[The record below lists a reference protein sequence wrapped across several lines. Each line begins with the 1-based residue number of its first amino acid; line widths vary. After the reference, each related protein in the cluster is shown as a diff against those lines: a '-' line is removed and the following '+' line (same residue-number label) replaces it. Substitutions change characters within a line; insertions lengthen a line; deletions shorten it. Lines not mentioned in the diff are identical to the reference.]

1 MPAFGFQSN
10 LIDERT
16 VKNAGREKLRK
27 EISFIGLLAMSV
39 GGNIGGALFSLTN
52 IAGSLAGPA
61 LPLAMLI
68 SAFPVLLAVIP
79 ISVLSSAWPTT
90 SGTYRYAQLFNPKLA
105 FIIMLSLAACAAI
118 GGQPLFAL
126 TFGIFLGEIIP
137 VSPVL
142 AGVLLLITFYLI
154 NLLGIKLT
162 ARIQIVLFFVLVISL
177 LMYVTLG
184 APGISAGNFSG
195 FFATGVSGLIAAAGI
210 LFTFC
215 AGGLLIIDV
224 GNEVKGG
231 ENAYPKALLLGILI
245 ALALYVTIHIIT
257 IGVFD
262 WRALEGTTLFDVA
275 AVFMGSG
282 ALTVFIIG
290 GALVATATTVNILF
304 TYIPR
309 GLLVVSSE
317 GLLPAFLGKVNNRF
331 GTPHWALTITCLV
344 AVIAIIVIPSLIFF
358 GAMLNFGLILAIAT
372 VCLAGASLPKKYPAL
387 YDRANPKF
395 TPRLLKVVTTLIV
408 ITCGFIF
415 LFLAV
420 ALPQSALI
428 YAGILIIIFLVSLA
442 HTKTFREI
450 VQMQRE
456 EKLPDQ

>member
-1 MPAFGFQSN
+1 MQ
-10 LIDERT
+10 EE
-16 VKNAGREKLRK
+16 KKLRK

-68 SAFPVLLAVIP
+68 SAIPVLLAVIP
-79 ISVLSSAWPTT
+79 LSMLSSAWPTT
-90 SGTYRYAQLFNPKLA
+90 SGTYRYAQLFNPRLA

-126 TFGIFLGEIIP
+126 TFGLFLGEIIP

-142 AGVLLLITFYLI
+142 AGVLLLIIFYLV

-162 ARIQIVLFFVLVISL
+162 ARIQIALFFVLVFSL

-184 APGISAGNFSG
+184 TPNISADNFTD
-195 FFATGVSGLIAAAGI
+195 FFATGVGGLMAAAGI

-224 GNEVKGG
+224 GSEVKKG

-245 ALALYVTIHIIT
+245 ALSIYIAIHIIT

-282 ALTVFIIG
+282 ALIVFIIG
-290 GALVATATTVNILF
+290 GALVACATTVNILF

-309 GLLVVSSE
+309 GLLVVASE

-344 AVIAIIVIPSLIFF
+344 AVISIIVIPSLIFF

-372 VCLAGASLPKKYPAL
+372 VCLAAAVLPKKYPAL
-387 YDRANPKF
+387 YERAKPKF
-395 TPRLLKVVTTLIV
+395 TPRLLKVVTILIV
-408 ITCGFIF
+408 VICGLIF
-415 LFLAV
+415 LFLAA

-428 YAGILIIIFLVSLA
+428 YAGVLIVIFLISLS
-442 HTKTFREI
+442 HTQIFRGI
-450 VQMQRE
+450 ANMQRE
-456 EKLPDQ
+456 QKLPDQ